1 MIFCRFEV
9 CVVFVSSSPL
19 SRMTFFFFL
28 KGGPTWADAVMP
40 FQQKLT
46 SSISL
51 ASTSVLCCHLSVAPD
66 DAHLNE

>member
-1 MIFCRFEV
+1 MIFFRFEV
-9 CVVFVSSSPL
+9 CVFVSSSPL

-51 ASTSVLCCHLSVAPD
+51 ASTSVLCLLSLVSCSR
-66 DAHLNE
+66 